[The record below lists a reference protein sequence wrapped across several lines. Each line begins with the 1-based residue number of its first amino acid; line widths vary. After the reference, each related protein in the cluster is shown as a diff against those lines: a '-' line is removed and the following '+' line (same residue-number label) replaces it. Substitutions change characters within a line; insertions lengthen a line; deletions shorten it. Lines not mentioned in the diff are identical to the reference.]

1 MNGRIWYPQ
10 LDVYCCI
17 RRLGGLLL
25 SFEVPPSIE
34 RMYIADFYFANPPL
48 LYRCTMSRE
57 TRSAFSALAV
67 VRPDKSFLQFPAAP
81 LLFGKMEPVQK
92 EALRAM
98 AGKGIVS
105 MDILKTGIV
114 ELSSLGS
121 EVLGS
126 DTVNN
131 FTEEEVSL
139 IRFLTA
145 DFAAPTDDGVA
156 ALRRRTGIRGV
167 G

>member
-1 MNGRIWYPQ
+1 MYT
-10 LDVYCCI
+10 LTMETVCAVF

-34 RMYIADFYFANPPL
+34 RVYIADFFLANPPL
-48 LYRCTMSRE
+48 LHRCTMSRE
-57 TRSAFSALAV
+57 TRSAFSTLGV
-67 VRPDKSFLQFPAAP
+67 VRPEKSFLQFPAAP
-81 LLFGKMEPVQK
+81 LLFGKMEPIQK

-105 MDILKTGIV
+105 MDVLKTGVV

-121 EVLGS
+121 EVFGS
-126 DTVNN
+126 KKVNN
-131 FTEEEVSL
+131 FNDEEVSL
-139 IRFLTA
+139 IRFLTVN
-145 DFAAPTDDGVA
+145 FAAPTDDGIS
-156 ALRRRTGIRGV
+156 ALRRRTGIRRV